1 MISQGQL
8 FPFEELKEK
17 HINIY
22 PEIHSTMETSD
33 GYGSIAWEKDTKKSN
48 IKSNTKSKKNEKNK
62 KQSDNLGVNYDF
74 IDDPHMELNAPSG
87 DFLET
92 IGLEVETFKEAHNGG
107 GGHGGH
113 MGGGGHGA
121 HVGGG
126 GHGGHMRGGGHG
138 GHMRGGGYS
147 GSGTYWVPFWV
158 ENPNVL
164 FYPGHM
170 YEIFPVETMSY
181 NQKLNSVTRLI
192 LILTLVGFL
201 FVRNLR
207 ILWIGAI
214 CILAIFLLQYTQN
227 RNEAFG
233 GKGDVDGLDSK
244 LESLGVDAPAQAVI
258 NAFATDDPS
267 KIGKREFFDAPRVN
281 NPYNNVLI
289 TDIVDNPN
297 KLPAP
302 PAYYP
307 ETEKEILD
315 KTKEAIQ
322 KMNPTFPGM
331 TDKLFASLDDHF
343 EFEQSARQFYSNPA
357 TTVPNDQG
365 AFAAFC
371 YGEMISCKEGNQ
383 FACARDAP
391 RHNLY

>member
-17 HINIY
+17 DIHNY
-22 PEIHSTMETSD
+22 PKVHNSTEPED
-33 GYGSIAWEKDTKKSN
+33 GLSYGILEKGKEDKTKKTD
-48 IKSNTKSKKNEKNK
+48 KSQKTKKY
-62 KQSDNLGVNYDF
+62 SDKTDDMDFLKDVMNDF
-74 IDDPHMELNAPSG
+74 IDDPHVDSDLKD

-92 IGLEVETFKEAHNGG
+92 NNDTENNVENFAGRGGGGRRGGEHGGHG
-107 GGHGGH
+107 GGHGG
-113 MGGGGHGA
+113 
-121 HVGGG
+121 
-126 GHGGHMRGGGHG
+126 RGGGHG
-138 GHMRGGGYS
+138 GRGGGHGGYD
-147 GSGTYWVPFWV
+147 GQWIPFWV
-158 ENPNVL
+158 DNPNIL
-164 FYPGHM
+164 FYPRHA
-170 YEIFPVETMSY
+170 YEFFPIGTMSY
-181 NQKLNSVTRLI
+181 NQKLNSVSRLI
-192 LILTLVGFL
+192 ILLSVIGFL

-214 CILAIFLLQYTQN
+214 CLLAIFLLQYTQN
-227 RNEAFG
+227 RNETLK
-233 GKGDVDGLDSK
+233 GKEGFDSK

-267 KIGKREFFDAPRVN
+267 KIGKREFFDAPRAN

-289 TDIVDNPN
+289 TDIVDNPD

-322 KMNPTFPGM
+322 KMNPTFPDM
-331 TDKLFASLDDHF
+331 TQKLFASLDDHF

-357 TTVPNDQG
+357 TTIPNDQG
-365 AFAAFC
+365 AFAEFC
-371 YGEMISCKEGNQ
+371 YGEMISCKEGNK
-383 FACARDAP
+383 FACVRDAP

>member
-17 HINIY
+17 DIYAYSQIEKGSGSGKTNIMNDK
-22 PEIHSTMETSD
+22 S
-33 GYGSIAWEKDTKKSN
+33 WELDTKN
-48 IKSNTKSKKNEKNK
+48 ISSDSHITEKHSKNVSKSKVE
-62 KQSDNLGVNYDF
+62 SDF
-74 IDDPHMELNAPSG
+74 IDDPHLDYG
-87 DFLET
+87 DKLCDFFEDVG
-92 IGLEVETFKEAHNGG
+92 IKIVNDDVENFDNKDSSTRKGNRAHCDRDRDRLRTRERI
-107 GGHGGH
+107 HQQ
-113 MGGGGHGA
+113 A
-121 HVGGG
+121 
-126 GHGGHMRGGGHG
+126 
-138 GHMRGGGYS
+138 
-147 GSGTYWVPFWV
+147 VPFWV
-158 ENPNVL
+158 DNPNVL
-164 FYPGHM
+164 FYPRHVH
-170 YEIFPVETMSY
+170 EFFPVESMHY
-181 NQKLNSVTRLI
+181 NQKLNAVSRLI
-192 LILTLVGFL
+192 ILLTLVGFL

-207 ILWIGAI
+207 IIWIGAI
-214 CILAIFLLQYTQN
+214 CLLAIFLIYYTQN
-227 RNEAFG
+227 RNASFG
-233 GKGDVDGLDSK
+233 SGVIEGFDEK

-267 KIGKREFFDAPRVN
+267 KIGTREFFDAPKTN

-289 TDIVDNPN
+289 TDIVDNPD

-307 ETEKEILD
+307 STEKEILD

-357 TTVPNDQG
+357 TTIPNDQG

-371 YGEMISCKEGNQ
+371 YGEMVSCKEGNM